1 MSDLDQRMNK
11 AVEALEREFSTIRT
25 GRANPGMLD
34 RINVD
39 YYGASTPI
47 KNMAN
52 ISVTDGRTLI
62 ILPFDSSA
70 MKEMERAIQ
79 ESDLGLTPNNDGKR
93 LLIVVPE
100 LTKERRAELAKL
112 VKKEAENAKVAVR
125 NIRRDE
131 MDKIKKST
139 EGSEDER
146 KDQQESV
153 QKTTDEFIKKVDEI
167 ATNKEKEIMTI

>member
-34 RINVD
+34 RVNVD
-39 YYGASTPI
+39 YYGTPTPI

-62 ILPFDSSA
+62 IMPFDTSV
-70 MKEMERAIQ
+70 MKEMERGIQ

-112 VKKEAENAKVAVR
+112 VKKEAENAKVAIR

-146 KDQQESV
+146 KDQQAQV
-153 QKTTDEFIKKVDEI
+153 QKSTDGFVKKIDDT
-167 ATNKEKEIMTI
+167 AAAKEKEITTI

>member
-1 MSDLDQRMNK
+1 MSDIKERMEK
-11 AVEALEREFSTIRT
+11 AVDALERELSTIRT

-34 RINVD
+34 RVQAD
-39 YYGASTPI
+39 YYGTPTPI

-62 ILPFDSSA
+62 IQPFDASA
-70 MKEMERAIQ
+70 IKEMEKAIQ

-146 KDQQESV
+146 KDQQDEV
-153 QKTTDEFIKKVDEI
+153 QKITDDYIKKIDDI
-167 ATNKEKEIMTI
+167 AVAKEKEITTI

>member
-1 MSDLDQRMNK
+1 MNDIDQRMNK
-11 AVEALEREFSTIRT
+11 AIEALERELSSIRT

-34 RINVD
+34 RVQAD
-39 YYGASTPI
+39 YYGTPTPL

-62 ILPFDSSA
+62 IQPFDVSA
-70 MKEMERAIQ
+70 IKEMEKAIQ

-112 VKKEAENAKVAVR
+112 VKKEAENAKVAIR

-139 EGSEDER
+139 DGSEDER
-146 KDQQESV
+146 KDQQDQV
-153 QKTTDEFIKKVDEI
+153 QKKTDDYVKKIDDI
-167 ATNKEKEIMTI
+167 ANAKEKEITTI

>member
-1 MSDLDQRMNK
+1 MSDIDDRMKKAIDALDK
-11 AVEALEREFSTIRT
+11 ELATIRT

-34 RINVD
+34 RVNVN
-39 YYGASTPI
+39 YYGTPTPI

-62 ILPFDSSA
+62 IQPFDASSI
-70 MKEMERAIQ
+70 KDMEKAIQ

-93 LLIVVPE
+93 LLIIVPE

-112 VKKEAENAKVAVR
+112 VKKESENAKVAVR

-146 KDQQESV
+146 KDQQDQV
-153 QKTTDEFIKKVDEI
+153 QKKTDDYIKKIDDI
-167 ATNKEKEIMTI
+167 AIAKEKEIMTI

>member
-11 AVEALEREFSTIRT
+11 AVEALEREFSAIRT

-34 RINVD
+34 RISVD
-39 YYGASTPI
+39 YYGTATPI

-62 ILPFDSSA
+62 IMPFDTSA
-70 MKEMERAIQ
+70 MKEMERSIQ

-146 KDQQESV
+146 KDQQDGV
-153 QKTTDEFIKKVDEI
+153 QKTTDDFIKKVDEI
-167 ATNKEKEIMTI
+167 ATAKEKEIMTI